1 MLQGT
6 SNINVKRHEA
16 QIPPEYVK
24 NQTLRITFRNIAMD
38 SCGQASGIDLQGF
51 SLI

>member
-6 SNINVKRHEA
+6 SNVNVKRHEA

-38 SCGQASGIDLQGF
+38 SCGQIGGINFKGF

>member
-1 MLQGT
+1 MLQRT
-6 SNINVKRHEA
+6 SNVNVKRHEA
-16 QIPPEYVK
+16 QNPQEYVK
-24 NQTLRITFRNIAMD
+24 NQTLRITSRNITMD